1 MKELLKKIIL
11 LFSLS
16 SFKLALF
23 FTAQKK
29 IVFIDID
36 NTVSAT
42 SGYLISNGKIR
53 NMNDYMKIDRLNGTF
68 KFLEENFK
76 KTHRY
81 IFLSH
86 RRILSFNVTRKW
98 LKKQSL
104 WGNDSKL
111 YLVSNPLHKI
121 YFFKTS
127 ISNSKDITII
137 DDLSFNHENGEI
149 LYYNE
154 VINFINKNNIKYYD
168 YSFIKSLN

>member
-104 WGNDSKL
+104 WGNDSKF
-111 YLVSNPLHKI
+111 S
-121 YFFKTS
+121 FKP
-127 ISNSKDITII
+127 IT
-137 DDLSFNHENGEI
+137 
-149 LYYNE
+149 
-154 VINFINKNNIKYYD
+154 
-168 YSFIKSLN
+168 